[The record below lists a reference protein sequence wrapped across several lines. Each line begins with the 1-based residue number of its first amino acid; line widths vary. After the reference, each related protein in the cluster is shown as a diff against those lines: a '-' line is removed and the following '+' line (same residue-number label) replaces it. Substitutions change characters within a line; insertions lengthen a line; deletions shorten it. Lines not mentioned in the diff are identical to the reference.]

1 MDGFETAALIRKRAR
16 SRQTPIIFLTAL
28 NSDQKMFQGY
38 ACGAVDYLL
47 KPLDPNVLLSK
58 VKVFFDLF
66 KQAET
71 LKYQTAQLIAI
82 NQELRRSEERFCSLS
97 HCSPTGIFVTDASGR
112 CIYLNPR
119 CQTICPLQVGDCL
132 ATAWEQ
138 VVHSGDLDQAIAH
151 WRTHLQEGGEYSDEF
166 RVHDSTGELRW
177 IHVCSAPM
185 FSGEGVLLGYVGTL
199 EDVTLR
205 KRSDAAQA
213 EMLREQA
220 ARQEAEAINRLT
232 DQFLGV
238 LSHELRTP
246 LNAVLGWSRLLRA
259 KRFDPDT
266 VATALESIER
276 NALTQTKMIED
287 ILDLSKI
294 VQGKL
299 ELNYGLVNLP
309 VILQSAIALSQEEA
323 DAKGIRITAAIH
335 FQGGKVWGDP
345 VRIQQVVQN
354 LLKNAIKFTP
364 DAGTIQINL
373 QRVQDSSIQFRTQ
386 HLDSPSVF
394 APHPEE
400 HVQIQVIDSGVGIS
414 PEFLPKVFDRF
425 RQADSSS
432 TREFNGL
439 GLGLAIVRHLVE
451 LNGGQVVAFSA
462 GKDQGATFTVK
473 LPIWQDVRSRPTR
486 QSRESAIA

>member
-1 MDGFETAALIRKRAR
+1 
-16 SRQTPIIFLTAL
+16 
-28 NSDQKMFQGY
+28 
-38 ACGAVDYLL
+38 
-47 KPLDPNVLLSK
+47 
-58 VKVFFDLF
+58 
-66 KQAET
+66 
-71 LKYQTAQLIAI
+71 
-82 NQELRRSEERFCSLS
+82 
-97 HCSPTGIFVTDASGR
+97 
-112 CIYLNPR
+112 
-119 CQTICPLQVGDCL
+119 
-132 ATAWEQ
+132 
-138 VVHSGDLDQAIAH
+138 
-151 WRTHLQEGGEYSDEF
+151 
-166 RVHDSTGELRW
+166 
-177 IHVCSAPM
+177 
-185 FSGEGVLLGYVGTL
+185 
-199 EDVTLR
+199 
-205 KRSDAAQA
+205 
-213 EMLREQA
+213 
-220 ARQEAEAINRLT
+220 
-232 DQFLGV
+232 
-238 LSHELRTP
+238 
-246 LNAVLGWSRLLRA
+246 
-259 KRFDPDT
+259 
-266 VATALESIER
+266 
-276 NALTQTKMIED
+276 MIED